1 MKIMGLAF
9 VGAALVQVVRP
20 PRRPLISCCNP
31 DRHQQFMVLIWN

>member
-20 PRRPLISCCNP
+20 PRRPLISCY
-31 DRHQQFMVLIWN
+31 DSQAHDQL